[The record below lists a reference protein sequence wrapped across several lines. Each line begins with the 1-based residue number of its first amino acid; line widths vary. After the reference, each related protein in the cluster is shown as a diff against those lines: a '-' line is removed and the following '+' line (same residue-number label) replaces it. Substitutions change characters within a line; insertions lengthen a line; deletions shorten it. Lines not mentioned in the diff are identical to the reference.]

1 MNSFPSRRRAVGRLL
16 LVGACLAAMLTLAGN
31 ITAQQS
37 TTSATLSG
45 QVVDPNQAVIPNATV
60 TALNVGTNQAQ
71 SVITDV
77 DGRYRFMPLVVGE
90 YRISVTS
97 VGFATVPR
105 PITLA
110 VGQTLELRIQLEVE
124 GTTVTVELIDPPPIL
139 DTARTQMAEGI
150 SPAEVQ
156 SLPLN
161 GRNFVE
167 LALLAP
173 GVSRTNTGSVQK
185 FAETSAVPGTGIS
198 FAGQRNI
205 SNSFIVDGLSA
216 NDDAADLTGTYYSQ
230 EVVNEFQVITSGGIA
245 EFARASAG
253 VVNIVTKAGNNYW
266 HGRAY
271 GFLRNQ
277 RFDGRNP
284 LAPKRDLL
292 TQGQYGITISGAL
305 HQDKS
310 FIFANF
316 EQSRRH
322 DSNVITISNAN
333 VRTINN
339 RLNAV
344 GYPGSRIETG
354 LVPGGYNVSDLFT
367 RFDHFFTERTKLS
380 ATYNFYDISAVNA
393 RTVGGLNALSR
404 GTGLADR
411 DHTLTTALTS
421 VISVEW
427 LNEARFQYRRS
438 SLAAPA
444 NDMQGPAVNISGI
457 ANFGIATSSP
467 LVRNIDLIEFGDNVS
482 YGTGSNSIKLG
493 VNVLYNR
500 VNIVFPGAFQGVYNF
515 SSLNNFLT
523 GNFTSFQQAFGA
535 PSQFQSNPNFGLFI
549 QDEWRAGKKLTFNL
563 GLRYDAQFLP
573 SPIET
578 DANNFAP
585 RFGVAYAPGDGKTVI
600 RASFGLYYD
609 RVPLR
614 ATSNA
619 LQRDGTKYVVAQLSP
634 TQAGAPVFPHV
645 LAAQPAVLIIKPGI
659 TRIDPN
665 IVPQYGEQANLQI
678 ERELPGQLTVSAG
691 YIHMRALHIIL
702 SRNVNV
708 PRCTAAVD
716 PNLCRPDPNFGN
728 ISRYESSGD
737 SWFDGLV
744 VSANKKAGNW
754 ATLRVSYTYSK
765 TLDDA
770 GNFFFFTP
778 QDNFNLRGEKGLS
791 DNDQRHRLVLSGTL
805 TSKPAGAAA
814 NWARKA
820 IAGFQL
826 SYIFSYASALPFNIL
841 TGNDRNGDTNN
852 NDRPVGVARNTGKG
866 FDFASLDM
874 RLSRRF
880 RLTERFSIEALA
892 EGFNL
897 FNRSNLSI
905 PNNVFGTGVTPLA
918 AFGRPTAAGD
928 PRQIQFG
935 LKLNF

>member
-1 MNSFPSRRRAVGRLL
+1 MNSYPSRQRAVGRLVL
-16 LVGACLAAMLTLAGN
+16 AGASVVAMLTFAGDFKS
-31 ITAQQS
+31 QQS
-37 TTSATLSG
+37 ITSATLSG
-45 QVVDPNQAVIPNATV
+45 QVVDPNQAVVPGATV
-60 TALNVGTNQAQ
+60 TALNVGTNRSQ

-77 DGRYRFMPLVVGE
+77 AGRYRFLPLAVGD
-90 YRISVTS
+90 YRISATAA
-97 VGFATVPR
+97 GFATPPR
-105 PITLA
+105 VVTLS
-110 VGQTLELRIQLEVE
+110 VGQSLDLRIQLEVE
-124 GTTVTVELIDPPPIL
+124 GTTVIVDLIDPIQIL

-167 LALLAP
+167 LALIAP

-205 SNSFIVDGLSA
+205 SNGFIVDGLSA

-230 EVVNEFQVITSGGIA
+230 EVVNEFQVITSGGTA
-245 EFARASAG
+245 EFTRASAG
-253 VVNIVTKAGNNYW
+253 VVNIVTRAGSNEW
-266 HGRAY
+266 HGAAY
-271 GFLRNQ
+271 GYLRNQ
-277 RFDGRNP
+277 RFDARNP

-292 TQGQYGITISGAL
+292 TQGQFGATISGAL
-305 HQDKS
+305 RKERT

-316 EQSRRH
+316 EQTRRN
-322 DSNVITISNAN
+322 DSNVITIAPGN
-333 VRTINN
+333 VATINS

-344 GYPGSRIETG
+344 GYRGPRIETG
-354 LVPGGYNVSDLFT
+354 LVPGGYDVSDLFGRLDQVITVGT
-367 RFDHFFTERTKLS
+367 RLS
-380 ATYNFYDISAVNA
+380 VTYNFYDIIAVNA

-404 GTGLADR
+404 GTGLANR
-411 DHTLTTALTS
+411 DQTTTANLVSSLTP
-421 VISVEW
+421 IW
-427 LNEARFQYRRS
+427 INEARFQYRQS
-438 SLAAPA
+438 QLEAPV
-444 NDMQGPAVNISGI
+444 NDGLGPAVNISGV
-457 ANFGIATSSP
+457 ANLGTATSSP
-467 LVRNIDLIEFGDNVS
+467 LARDIDLIEVADTVGVV
-482 YGTGSNSIKLG
+482 TGQHSIKFG
-493 VNVLYNR
+493 GDFLYNR
-500 VNIVFPGAFQGVYNF
+500 VDILFPGAFQGVYNF

-523 GNFTSFQQAFGA
+523 GNYVNFQQAFGA
-535 PSQFQSNPNFGLFI
+535 PSQFQSNPNIGLFI
-549 QDEWRAGKKLTFNL
+549 QDEWRANKKLTFNL

-573 SPIET
+573 SPIQT

-585 RFGVAYAPGDGKTVI
+585 RFGVAYAPGDRKTVI

-619 LQRDGTKYVVAQLSP
+619 LQRDGSKYIVAQFSP
-634 TQAGAPVFPHV
+634 TQVGAPVFPYI
-645 LAAQPAVLIIKPGI
+645 LAAQPAVLITKPGI

-665 IVPQYGEQANLQI
+665 VVPQYGEQANLQI
-678 ERELPGQLTVSAG
+678 ERELPGQLTISAG
-691 YIHMRALHIIL
+691 YLHMRGLQIIL

-744 VSANKKAGNW
+744 VSANKRAGNW
-754 ATLRVSYTYSK
+754 ATLRLSYTYSK

-778 QDNFNLRGEKGLS
+778 QDNFNRRGEKGLS

-820 IAGFQL
+820 
-826 SYIFSYASALPFNIL
+826 
-841 TGNDRNGDTNN
+841 
-852 NDRPVGVARNTGKG
+852 V
-866 FDFASLDM
+866 
-874 RLSRRF
+874 
-880 RLTERFSIEALA
+880 
-892 EGFNL
+892 
-897 FNRSNLSI
+897 
-905 PNNVFGTGVTPLA
+905 
-918 AFGRPTAAGD
+918 
-928 PRQIQFG
+928 
-935 LKLNF
+935 